1 MNRRQFLYA
10 SSAVVVAGATG
21 AGLVRMA
28 RPAADLDALLGELSA
43 LDPATL
49 RFRGKWSAFT
59 VLSHLAQSIEYSM
72 TGYPALKPAWFR
84 HTVGPVALA
93 AFETAGAMRHNLA
106 EPIPGAPGL
115 AATGNVAEALERLLT
130 ALTTFR
136 EWQAPLQPHF
146 AYGTLSREDYAA
158 AHLMHIR
165 NHLQE
170 MG

>member
-1 MNRRQFLYA
+1 MNRRQFLLA
-10 SSAVVVAGATG
+10 SSSVVVAGATG
-21 AGLVRMA
+21 VALVRA
-28 RPAADLDALLGELSA
+28 NRPAPDLERLLAELQGLDAARLQ
-43 LDPATL
+43 
-49 RFRGKWSAFT
+49 FRGQWSAFT

-72 TGYPALKPAWFR
+72 TSYPALKPAWFR
-84 HTVGPVALA
+84 HTVGPLAFA

-106 EPIPGAPGL
+106 EPIPGAPAL
-115 AATGNVAEALERLLT
+115 PATGNVAEALARLTT

-136 EWQAPLQPHF
+136 EWRGPLQPHF
-146 AYGTLSREDYAA
+146 AYGALSHDEYAA